1 MIDDIRAA
9 EIAKMYYNKVR
20 AHCLFIVGDEFETD
34 DIVQNVFLLFEQ
46 KRKTLE
52 DEYVKS
58 WLYKATELLIKE
70 FYRKK
75 NGESKRTV
83 AYTEYHAMISDIVE
97 SIDREIV
104 DTPEELDRKI
114 AIVMDSLT
122 EKERKVI
129 ELCREGDKT
138 YRQIG
143 EELGIKEKDVNVTVC
158 RARKKIR
165 TVAKT
170 LSPQWYMLVIKIYF

>member
-1 MIDDIRAA
+1 
-9 EIAKMYYNKVR
+9 
-20 AHCLFIVGDEFETD
+20 
-34 DIVQNVFLLFEQ
+34 
-46 KRKTLE
+46 
-52 DEYVKS
+52 
-58 WLYKATELLIKE
+58 
-70 FYRKK
+70 
-75 NGESKRTV
+75 
-83 AYTEYHAMISDIVE
+83 MISDIVE

>member
-75 NGESKRTV
+75 NGESKRTRCL
-83 AYTEYHAMISDIVE
+83 Y
-97 SIDREIV
+97 
-104 DTPEELDRKI
+104 
-114 AIVMDSLT
+114 
-122 EKERKVI
+122 
-129 ELCREGDKT
+129 
-138 YRQIG
+138 
-143 EELGIKEKDVNVTVC
+143 
-158 RARKKIR
+158 
-165 TVAKT
+165 
-170 LSPQWYMLVIKIYF
+170 